1 MCSASTASRG
11 NRCRPRTMVI
21 KDTRCAAKARHS
33 VFPTF
38 ALDAE
43 KSVHLATHQRQ
54 HGKVS
59 SNASQRALGPS
70 RSTDETGNSVQ
81 HAVHVQRIRCAC
93 DYYPV
98 CVLHRCRSLHI
109 EKGWLMIFSFGAK
122 FESFSSSYTTSSLP
136 THALPKY
143 LMSALFFLMFRGLVI
158 KYSLRPQL
166 SKAKTLYV
174 MRAQSSGQKHAVV

>member
-1 MCSASTASRG
+1 MSS
-11 NRCRPRTMVI
+11 RTMVI
-21 KDTRCAAKARHS
+21 KDTSVRAAKARHS

-38 ALDAE
+38 VLDAE
-43 KSVHLATHQRQ
+43 KKR
-54 HGKVS
+54 
-59 SNASQRALGPS
+59 ASRDTPETARKSILECFPAGSRPS

-93 DYYPV
+93 DYYRV